1 MHRLARRV
9 LRLGSFSPARQ
20 GFSLC
25 TRTSQ
30 QKIRTYA
37 TDPKGN
43 REKVDVPTLPHPA
56 ISTSFERLFF
66 LLSLLKPGQK
76 QLNESEMAVLIAG
89 LLSSTKDYDDIAKI
103 EETILPIMEGYD
115 LKKLHAKIGEA
126 RKTMNSNQGQRKAEE
141 LISRRLG
148 VGRSK
153 EGETRTFALFRSL
166 QSP

>member
-20 GFSLC
+20 GLRLC
-25 TRTSQ
+25 ARTSQ
-30 QKIRTYA
+30 QRIRTYA
-37 TDPKGN
+37 TDPKGK
-43 REKVDVPTLPHPA
+43 RDVPTLPHPA

-66 LLSLLKPGQK
+66 LLSLLKPGKK

-115 LKKLHAKIGEA
+115 LKKLHAKIDEA
-126 RKTMNSNQGQRKAEE
+126 RKTMNSNQGQKKAEE

-148 VGRSK
+148 VGRSE